1 MATSGSVDYDQTAAE
16 IVKDALI
23 LVGGLEDD
31 GTPSSAQE
39 AHALRML
46 NRLVKAWSKQ
56 GLKLWG
62 WSQGTLTLV
71 ADQQSYTLGPS
82 GDLDIDRPIQIDNV
96 RRVVSSVETPIEIV
110 GRSVY
115 MNQPSKDTT
124 GKTVFVYYDP
134 QLSLGRLYVWPA
146 PDAADSIKFDYK
158 SYLEDFDASSD
169 DPYFP
174 AEWLDA
180 LVYNLALRLM
190 PMYEVS
196 GDDRQWIT
204 AMAAQFLQDAEDGD
218 ADQGSVFLVPD
229 LR

>member
-1 MATSGSVDYDQTAAE
+1 MATSGSVDYDQSAAS
-16 IVKDALI
+16 IIKDALI

-31 GTPSSAQE
+31 ETPTSDQE

-46 NRLVKAWSKQ
+46 NRLTKAWSKQ
-56 GLKLWG
+56 GLRVWG
-62 WSQGTLTLV
+62 WKQGTLTLV

-96 RRVVSSVETPIEIV
+96 RRVVSSVETPIELV

-115 MNQPSKDTT
+115 MNQPSKDST
-124 GKTVFVYYDP
+124 GKVVFVYYDA
-134 QLSLGRLYVWPA
+134 QLAQGKLYVWPA
-146 PDAADSIKFDYK
+146 PDAADSLKFDYK

-169 DPYFP
+169 TPFFP
-174 AEWLDA
+174 PEWLDA

-196 GDDRQWIT
+196 GEDRQWIT
-204 AMAAQFLQDAEDGD
+204 GMAQQFFADAEAGD
-218 ADQGSVFLVPD
+218 ADQGSVFFVPD